1 MPIEQITEDDVII
14 HARTISSCEFT
25 NSELRNYDILYR
37 NMKVGNLRI
46 DIDPSITN
54 DTVLVKLMIT
64 LQKTPFGTPL
74 DPPKHITDTQY
85 AKNTIDAYKEM
96 LDTVK
101 SRVVGL
107 YMDLAE
113 SSTTPVEKPEST
125 KEPTPSVNRI
135 QIHRILYDLTGVP
148 EQEPVPVYELKVD
161 LRGTDRYPFIKTA
174 LLTARVQYDVS
185 AEHFF
190 VKISTDMINGVPIQD
205 LHLEQEDGYKEIQTI
220 YVQASLK
227 QLDFSSV
234 VYDHLREVNR
244 RLELCHKVLN
254 SKLDQ

>member
-1 MPIEQITEDDVII
+1 MPIEQITEEDITI
-14 HARTISSCEFT
+14 RATTISSCEFT
-25 NSELRNYDILYR
+25 NCEQRSYGIVYR
-37 NMKVGNLRI
+37 NTVVGRLQT
-46 DIDPSITN
+46 DTYPSMAN

-74 DPPKHITDTQY
+74 NPPKQIIDTQY
-85 AKNTIDAYKEM
+85 VMNSIDAYKEM

-101 SRVVGL
+101 SRVAEF

-113 SSTTPVEKPEST
+113 SSTTPVEKPEPAE
-125 KEPTPSVNRI
+125 EPIPSINRI
-135 QIHRILYDLTGVP
+135 QIHRILYDLTGGP
-148 EQEPVPVYELKVD
+148 TQEPDPVYELKAD

-174 LLTARVQYDVS
+174 LLTARVQYAASV
-185 AEHFF
+185 EQFF
-190 VKISTDMINGVPIQD
+190 VKISTDMINDVPIQD
-205 LHLEQEDGYKEIQTI
+205 LHLEQGDDCKEIQTI
-220 YVQASLK
+220 YVQESLK

-234 VYDHLREVNR
+234 VYDHLKQVNS

>member
-1 MPIEQITEDDVII
+1 MPTEQITEEDII
-14 HARTISSCEFT
+14 IYARTISSCEFT
-25 NSELRNYDILYR
+25 NCEQRSYEIMCRNTVIGKLQIDIL
-37 NMKVGNLRI
+37 
-46 DIDPSITN
+46 PSVAN
-54 DTVLVKLMIT
+54 DTVLVKLMMT

-85 AKNTIDAYKEM
+85 AKNNIDAYKEM

-101 SRVVGL
+101 SRVAEF

-113 SSTTPVEKPEST
+113 SSTTPVEKPEPAE
-125 KEPTPSVNRI
+125 EPTPSINRI
-135 QIHRILYDLTGVP
+135 QIHRILYDLTGGP
-148 EQEPVPVYELKVD
+148 TQEPDPVYELKVD

-174 LLTARVQYDVS
+174 LLTARVQYAAS
-185 AEHFF
+185 IEQFF
-190 VKISTDMINGVPIQD
+190 VKISTDMINDVPIQD
-205 LHLEQEDGYKEIQTI
+205 LHLEQEDDCKEIQTI
-220 YVQASLK
+220 YVQANLK

-234 VYDHLREVNR
+234 VYDHLRQVNS

>member
-1 MPIEQITEDDVII
+1 MSIEQITEEDIII

-25 NSELRNYDILYR
+25 NYEQRSYEIMYHDTAIGKLQ
-37 NMKVGNLRI
+37 I
-46 DIDPSITN
+46 DIDPSVAN

-125 KEPTPSVNRI
+125 KESTPSVNRI

-190 VKISTDMINGVPIQD
+190 VKISADVINGVPIQD
-205 LHLEQEDGYKEIQTI
+205 LHLEQNGDYREIQTI
-220 YVQASLK
+220 YVKASLK
-227 QLDFSSV
+227 QLDFNSV
-234 VYDHLREVNR
+234 VYDHLRQVNR
-244 RLELCHKVLN
+244 RLEVCHKVLN

>member
-1 MPIEQITEDDVII
+1 
-14 HARTISSCEFT
+14 
-25 NSELRNYDILYR
+25 
-37 NMKVGNLRI
+37 
-46 DIDPSITN
+46 
-54 DTVLVKLMIT
+54 
-64 LQKTPFGTPL
+64 
-74 DPPKHITDTQY
+74 
-85 AKNTIDAYKEM
+85 
-96 LDTVK
+96 
-101 SRVVGL
+101 
-107 YMDLAE
+107 MDLAE
-113 SSTTPVEKPEST
+113 SSTTPVEKPEPA

-220 YVQASLK
+220 YVKENLK

-234 VYDHLREVNR
+234 VYDHLRQVNS

>member
-1 MPIEQITEDDVII
+1 MPIEQITEEDIII

-25 NSELRNYDILYR
+25 NCEQRSYEIMYR
-37 NMKVGNLRI
+37 NTVIGKLQIN
-46 DIDPSITN
+46 IDPTMTN

-96 LDTVK
+96 LDTVR
-101 SRVVGL
+101 SRVAGL

-113 SSTTPVEKPEST
+113 SSTTPVEKPESA
-125 KEPTPSVNRI
+125 EELTPSVNRI

-161 LRGTDRYPFIKTA
+161 LRDTDRYPFIKTA
-174 LLTARVQYDVS
+174 LLTVRVQYDVP

-190 VKISTDMINGVPIQD
+190 VKISTDVINSVPIQD
-205 LHLEQEDGYKEIQTI
+205 LHLEQDGDYREIQTI

-234 VYDHLREVNR
+234 VYDHLRQMNR
-244 RLELCHKVLN
+244 RLEVCHKVLN